1 MLITKTKRGGAEGKK
16 NGCVIVIHL
25 SITVLLCGAR
35 SLCRTGDLL
44 NSDNEQTNRVSVQ
57 LAAGKEGDRWSMNGA
72 MRRARLCPPAC
83 LPVLHHP
90 PDRKVMHEPTE
101 PKCSGESASSH
112 PESIRCLNK
121 AGERS
126 LLLETASLFLASQDC
141 TPDLQVAPG
150 TEDPTLASIILAART
165 LSPSFSFGC

>member
-1 MLITKTKRGGAEGKK
+1 MQFICQLLYCFVEQGLCAEQVTSST
-16 NGCVIVIHL
+16 VIMSKL
-25 SITVLLCGAR
+25 T
-35 SLCRTGDLL
+35 
-44 NSDNEQTNRVSVQ
+44 VSVQ
-57 LAAGKEGDRWSMNGA
+57 LAAGKEGDRQSMNGPT
-72 MRRARLCPPAC
+72 RRARLC

-112 PESIRCLNK
+112 LESIRCLNK

-126 LLLETASLFLASQDC
+126 LLLEAASLILASQDC

-150 TEDPTLASIILAART
+150 TEDPTLASIILAARA
-165 LSPSFSFGC
+165 LSPSFNFGC